1 MTFSALYAIIVS
13 IAMIGQWA
21 LTLIKKQV
29 PEPEAGSIVGRG
41 AVEMFFH
48 KIAELITAIAL
59 LAGGVG
65 LLLER
70 PWASRVYLISLGML
84 LYTVINSSGYFAQK
98 REWPMVGVFAVI
110 LACGLV
116 SLGLVL

>member
-1 MTFSALYAIIVS
+1 MTFAALCAIVVS
-13 IAMIGQWA
+13 IAMIGQWV
-21 LTLIKKQV
+21 LTLVKKQV
-29 PEPEAGSIVGRG
+29 PGPEAGPIVGRG
-41 AVEMFFH
+41 PVEMLFH
-48 KIAELITAIAL
+48 KVAELVTAIAL

-65 LLLER
+65 LLLEWA
-70 PWASRVYLISLGML
+70 WASRVYLISMGML

-110 LACGLV
+110 LVFGLI

>member
-1 MTFSALYAIIVS
+1 MIFAALYAIIVS

-21 LTLIKKQV
+21 LTLIKNQV
-29 PEPEAGSIVGRG
+29 PGPEAGPIVGRG
-41 AVEMFFH
+41 PVEMLFH
-48 KIAELITAIAL
+48 KIAELVTAIGL

-65 LLLER
+65 LLLDCT
-70 PWASRVYLISLGML
+70 WAGRAYLISMGML

-98 REWPMVGVFAVI
+98 REGPMVGVFAVI
-110 LACGLV
+110 LIFGLI